1 MTRLV
6 ILRPQQSSGELLVTR
21 RARLRERIA
30 ARCRAHFLDTQ
41 LARGVAPEAGAT
53 LAPRAHDL
61 DKPCMRLVLARG
73 VQRVVDEA
81 RSRRRPSRS
90 RVPVCN
96 AEVLAAADELAKRL
110 RSPHLRPHPDGE
122 AVARQWAGAPA
133 TGTQPHS
140 RTSRSRQ
147 IGTRAKR
154 PAQPQVTGTVEA
166 CQHRIAISHGERC
179 FATEAAARTTE
190 VLAPNQLALA
200 SRGGRPPVA
209 PVSGQRAV
217 AP

>member
-6 ILRPQQSSGELLVTR
+6 ILRPQQSSGELLVTQ

-30 ARCRAHFLDTQ
+30 ARLDTQ

-81 RSRRRPSRS
+81 RSRQRPSRS

-110 RSPHLRPHPDGE
+110 RSPGHLAARGLARVHLPLTDCHSPLYLPSATGELPSRSPARSKRWSRRPSGDYAIGRDAPDRTATVPLATPVTDKHTSEQQRTTVQITRGPRNPHLRPHPDGE
-122 AVARQWAGAPA
+122 AVARQ
-133 TGTQPHS
+133 
-140 RTSRSRQ
+140 
-147 IGTRAKR
+147 
-154 PAQPQVTGTVEA
+154 
-166 CQHRIAISHGERC
+166 
-179 FATEAAARTTE
+179 
-190 VLAPNQLALA
+190 
-200 SRGGRPPVA
+200 
-209 PVSGQRAV
+209 
-217 AP
+217 

>member
-81 RSRRRPSRS
+81 RSRQRPSRS

-110 RSPHLRPHPDGE
+110 RSPGHL
-122 AVARQWAGAPA
+122 AARGLARVHLLLTDCHSPLYLRSA
-133 TGTQPHS
+133 TGELRVTVS
-140 RTSRSRQ
+140 R
-147 IGTRAKR
+147 AF
-154 PAQPQVTGTVEA
+154 EA
-166 CQHRIAISHGERC
+166 LEP
-179 FATEAAARTTE
+179 TTE
-190 VLAPNQLALA
+190 W
-200 SRGGRPPVA
+200 
-209 PVSGQRAV
+209 
-217 AP
+217 